1 MCTEL
6 TESETEQLR
15 ALVHFYHLQDPRACY
30 AQFQSSES
38 CLAALQQ
45 LHACLAREAAKEDGT
60 GRSLLLLLLLL
71 LVLVACSPSHHSYRL
86 L

>member
-15 ALVHFYHLQDPRACY
+15 TLIHFYHVQDPRACY

-38 CLAALQQ
+38 CLVALQQ
-45 LHACLAREAAKEDGT
+45 LHACLQREEASEDGT
-60 GRSLLLLLLLL
+60 GRYLLLLLLLL
-71 LVLVACSPSHHSYRL
+71 LVLVACSPSHYSYRL